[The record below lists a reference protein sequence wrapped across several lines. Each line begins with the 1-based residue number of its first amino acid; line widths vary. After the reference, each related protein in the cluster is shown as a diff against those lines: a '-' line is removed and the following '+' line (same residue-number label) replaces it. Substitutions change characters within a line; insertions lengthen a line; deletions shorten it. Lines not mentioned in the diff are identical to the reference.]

1 MIRIVTDSS
10 SDISPLLA
18 AELGITVVPIKI
30 NFGSKVYSDGVD
42 IDRNEFYQQ
51 LSKSRFLPTA
61 EPPPSEEFQRVY
73 SQLMKNTDQILSIHL
88 SSRLNKTVQAAQEA
102 TRAFLG
108 RSKITVFDSRMIS
121 WGLETLVV
129 AAAEAAQRGTPV
141 AEIVRLIRGMIPRLY
156 MVFFAENL
164 EYLERYVHSVRRRSF
179 ADSFPGP
186 RPLMIVE
193 EGEIM
198 PLDKVRSRGRPV
210 DRLFEFVA
218 EFAYFEKVVIL
229 QGRSS
234 DDAQMLFERL
244 SDAFPQKNLDIKPY
258 GATLATYLGPDALGV
273 VVYEGI
279 G

>member
-18 AELGITVVPIKI
+18 AELGITVVPIRI
-30 NFGSKVYSDGVD
+30 SFGPRVYSDGVN

-51 LSKSRFLPTA
+51 LSKSRFTPIA
-61 EPPPSEEFQRVY
+61 EPPPPEEFQQVY
-73 SQLMKNTDQILSIHL
+73 SELMENTDQVLSIHL
-88 SSRLNKTVQAAQEA
+88 SSKLNKTVQAAQEA

-129 AAAEAAQRGTPV
+129 AAAEAARRGTSLP
-141 AEIVRLIRGMIPRLY
+141 EIVRLIRGMIPRLY
-156 MVFFAENL
+156 MVFFVESL
-164 EYLERYVHSVRRRSF
+164 EYLERHVHFPKGRAI

-186 RPLMIVE
+186 RPLMIID
-193 EGEIM
+193 EGEIV

-210 DRLFEFVA
+210 DRLFEFIA
-218 EFAYFEKVVIL
+218 EFAHFEKVAIL

-244 SDAFPQKNLDIKPY
+244 SDTFPRKSLEIKPY

-273 VVYEGI
+273 VVYEGVE
-279 G
+279 